1 MENRNEKEQDTATEE
16 DMDKRETKVSQIKG
30 SNRNNCHSNGNK
42 QNKKKKK
49 SVPQEKKCNK

>member
-30 SNRNNCHSNGNK
+30 SNRNNYHSNGNK
-42 QNKKKKK
+42 LNKKAKKK
-49 SVPQEKKCNK
+49 STTTRREM